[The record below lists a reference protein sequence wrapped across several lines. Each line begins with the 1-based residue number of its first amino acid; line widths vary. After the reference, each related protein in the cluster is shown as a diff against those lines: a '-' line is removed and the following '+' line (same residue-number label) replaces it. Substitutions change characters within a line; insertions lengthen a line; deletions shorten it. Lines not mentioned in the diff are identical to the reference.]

1 MKEEFLQYLWK
12 NSLFKNRV
20 FTTMSGKQVSVV
32 DTGVFNRDAGPDF
45 FNSRIRIDGIEWREM
60 DRYIVIKAI

>member
-45 FNSRIRIDGIEWREM
+45 FNSRIQLMIM
-60 DRYIVIKAI
+60 